1 MAVKK
6 SKDEL
11 FDKQDFNLFEA
22 IEALDKK
29 DYGYYDRLSPEQQ
42 KKFSPYMLL
51 HYLSSVKGSS
61 DLQSYYLQSVDHYAN
76 KHVFNELVSKHPKL
90 QWLML
95 CASSPGIGK
104 QFHPWIPQ
112 VRSKVS
118 KLQDAAKQKEIKE
131 YFSKV
136 YKNVDDQTL
145 TDISETFVQQ
155 HKRKLYLAK
164 KFSTLKLDDIETLN
178 DVITDQDIQR
188 YEEESG
194 N

>member
-1 MAVKK
+1 MATKK
-6 SKDEL
+6 IKDEL

-42 KKFSPYMLL
+42 RKFSPYMLL
-51 HYLSSVKGSS
+51 HYMSSVKGST
-61 DLQSYYLQSVDHYAN
+61 DLQNYCLRSVDHYAN
-76 KHVFNELVSKHPKL
+76 KYVFNELVSKHPKL

-95 CASSPGIGK
+95 CASSPGLGK

-112 VRSKVS
+112 VRQRVS
-118 KLQDAAKQKEIKE
+118 KLQEAAKPKEIKE

-136 YKNVDDQTL
+136 YKKVDEDTL
-145 TDISETFVQQ
+145 KELADVFVQQ
-155 HKRKLYLAK
+155 QKRKMHLAN
-164 KFSTLKLDDIETLN
+164 KFSTLKLDDIDVLN
-178 DVITDQDIQR
+178 DVVTDQDIQR
-188 YEEESG
+188 YDEESG